1 MENITFKEL
10 GLDEKVL
17 KSIDILGF
25 TVPSKIQ
32 VEIIPEILM
41 GNDVIGQAQT
51 GTGKTLAFAASILS
65 TIDVKSKGVKAIIL
79 VPTRELALQVSEEFK
94 TLNKSSDF
102 DILAVFGGS
111 SLDTQIRS
119 LKRGTDIVVGT
130 PGRVMDLINRRVLGL
145 NDLKYFVLDEADEM
159 LNMGF
164 MEDIEFIFNKTNENK
179 QVLLFSATMPNAI
192 KKLAEKYM
200 KTDYQ
205 HIVIEELTKT
215 SINVKQYYYVVN
227 QKERTESLCR
237 ILDVRDPD
245 KAIIFCQTKRE
256 VDELVAELAKRN
268 YSAEAIHG
276 DITQTMRI
284 QRLER
289 FKNGGYKYLIA
300 TDVAAR
306 GIHVDN
312 ITCVINYNLPQ
323 EVESYIHRIGRTGRA
338 SNEGYAITLV
348 NHKEVRFLSD
358 VERIAKCHIMQSELP
373 NNDEIVNS
381 KYTKIVNSVNEAI
394 ESKEYEPYIK
404 YVRDMNKEDLVK
416 FSAAALKVIFSKE
429 MGSNLSKDISVK
441 ERERTHVGDK
451 NSTRVFLTIGKMD
464 NLKKGSLLDFLKDET
479 GIDKDMF
486 TNIEIL
492 TKFTFMNVHN
502 DYVEEMI
509 KKVYNKRLYGRLIRV
524 ERAKGK

>member
-1 MENITFKEL
+1 MENLEFKDL
-10 GLDEKVL
+10 GIKENVL
-17 KSIDILGF
+17 KAIDSLGY
-25 TVPSKIQ
+25 TIPSKIQ
-32 VEIIPEILM
+32 LEIIPEILL

-65 TIDVKSKGVKAIIL
+65 IIDTKAKGVKAIIL
-79 VPTRELALQVSEEFK
+79 TPTRELALQVSEEFK
-94 TLNKSSDF
+94 TLDNSRSF
-102 DILAVFGGS
+102 QILSVYGGS
-111 SLDTQIRS
+111 SIENQIKDLR
-119 LKRGTDIVVGT
+119 RGVDVVVGT
-130 PGRVMDLINRRVLGL
+130 PGRVMDLIDRKVLKL
-145 NDLKYFVLDEADEM
+145 EDLKFFVLDEADEM

-164 MEDIEFIFNKTNENK
+164 LEDIEYIFKKTNADK
-179 QVLLFSATMPNAI
+179 QVLLFSATMPSPI

-200 KTDYQ
+200 KKDYQ
-205 HIVIEELTKT
+205 HIIIEEVSKT
-215 SINVKQYYYVVN
+215 AINVKQYYYVVN

-237 ILDVRDPD
+237 ILDVRDPER
-245 KAIIFCQTKRE
+245 ALIFCQTKRE
-256 VDELVAELAKRN
+256 VDELLAELSKRN
-268 YSAEAIHG
+268 YSADAIHG
-276 DITQTMRI
+276 DILQSMRI

-289 FKNGGYKYLIA
+289 FKNGEFKYLIA

-338 SNEGYAITLV
+338 KNEGYAITLV

-358 VERIAKCHIMQSELP
+358 VERVAKCHIMQSELP
-373 NNDEIVNS
+373 NNDQIVNT
-381 KYTKIVNSVNEAI
+381 KYTKIVNQVNEAI
-394 ESKEYEPYIK
+394 NNKEYEPYIQ

-429 MGSNLSKDISVK
+429 MGSNLNKDITVK
-441 ERERTHVGDK
+441 QEYRKTDDK

-479 GIDKDMF
+479 GINTDMF

-492 TKFTFMNVHN
+492 TKFTFMNVDN
-502 DYVEEMI
+502 SVVDDFI
-509 KKVYNKRLYGRLIRV
+509 KKVYNKKLYDRVIRV
-524 ERAKGK
+524 EKARGR